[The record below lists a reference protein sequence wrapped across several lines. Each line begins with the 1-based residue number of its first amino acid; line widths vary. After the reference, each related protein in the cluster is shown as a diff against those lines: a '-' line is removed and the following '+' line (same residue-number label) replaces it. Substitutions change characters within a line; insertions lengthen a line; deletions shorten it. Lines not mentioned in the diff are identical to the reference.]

1 MAPRSGRI
9 AQEKIMADA
18 TPPPPGAPGQP
29 DRRRPAPTIDLEATE
44 IASRDIAGDPPA
56 RAPDPQPETYVPP
69 PPDHDTAARTPPE
82 SDAHRSPSAL
92 AASLSWPLVGAGMAG
107 ALLALG
113 IAGVVA
119 WATDRGSE
127 LDAAAARIAQL
138 ERQVADLA
146 ARAPSDAVDAARA
159 RELADRMQKVE
170 AQTAA
175 QAAAPPRPDP
185 ALAGRIVATETQLKS
200 LGETLGALA
209 QRSDRAATAN
219 AAALS
224 ELTERLAHSDT
235 PAAQSNET
243 ANAAASAN
251 AAALAALA
259 DRIDALEENARSAQE
274 KLAAEVATRN
284 AESADD
290 RGMRTAVI
298 AGALLA
304 AVERGDPF
312 AAELEAARARAAG
325 AEALAPLEGFAAS
338 GVPGAAALARDL
350 ASLEPALRQAAGAPP
365 PDGGILGKLQA
376 NAERLVRIRPVEEVA
391 GDDPSTVIA
400 RAQIKAERG
409 DVAGA
414 LAELGTLAAS
424 VRAPAQAWIARAQA
438 REAALAATRAFAA
451 AALAALAPR

>member
-1 MAPRSGRI
+1 
-9 AQEKIMADA
+9 MADA

-56 RAPDPQPETYVPP
+56 PAPDPQPETYVPP
-69 PPDHDTAARTPPE
+69 LPDHDTAARTPPE

-119 WATDRGSE
+119 WWATDRGSE
-127 LDAAAARIAQL
+127 RDAAAARIAQL

-146 ARAPSDAVDAARA
+146 ARAPADDAANTARA
-159 RELADRMQKVE
+159 RELADRLQKLE
-170 AQTAA
+170 TQTAA
-175 QAAAPPRPDP
+175 QAAAAPRPDA
-185 ALAGRIVATETQLKS
+185 ALAGRIAATETQLKS

-209 QRSDRAATAN
+209 QRSDRATTAN

-259 DRIDALEENARSAQE
+259 NRIDALEEGARSAQE

-312 AAELEAARARAAG
+312 AAELEAARQHAAD
-325 AEALAPLEGFAAS
+325 AKALAPLEGFAAS
-338 GVPGAAALARDL
+338 GVPVAAALAREL

-365 PDGGILGKLQA
+365 PEGGILEKLQA

-391 GDDPSTVIA
+391 GDDPSTTIA

-414 LAELGTLAAS
+414 LTELGTLAER

-438 REAALAATRAFAA
+438 REAAVAASHAFAA
-451 AALAALAPR
+451 AALAALVPR